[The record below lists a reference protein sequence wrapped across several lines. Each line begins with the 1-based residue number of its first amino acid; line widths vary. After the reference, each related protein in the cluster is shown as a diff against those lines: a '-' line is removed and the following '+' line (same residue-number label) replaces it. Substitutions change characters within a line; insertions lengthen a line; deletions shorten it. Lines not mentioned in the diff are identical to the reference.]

1 MYLYKAAWANF
12 DYIFLPIQVGFIRK
26 EKKKIHL
33 HPFVPFIATDIENE
47 YVARVNLFCVCDGRT
62 FANSFPCVCT
72 DLPLQRETGVSLK
85 NRVHHQYISYV
96 YNSWTNK
103 IVFSFSPFS
112 ANQFNK
118 NCQ

>member
-62 FANSFPCVCT
+62 FANSFPCV
-72 DLPLQRETGVSLK
+72 
-85 NRVHHQYISYV
+85 RVPTCL
-96 YNSWTNK
+96 YNAK
-103 IVFSFSPFS
+103 R
-112 ANQFNK
+112 AYR
-118 NCQ
+118 